1 MTLHPTTRPDKGKT
15 IVKKTIF
22 VQAVLLCLPVFAHA
36 AEEGGIK
43 AKAAACMACHGES
56 GNKPIDPS
64 YPKIGGQHKDYLVK
78 VLRDYKLQRRTNPIM
93 SGQVAGMAQRDIE
106 GLATYFSSQK
116 GDLTVRR

>member
-1 MTLHPTTRPDKGKT
+1 M
-15 IVKKTIF
+15 KKTIF
-22 VQAVLLCLPVFAHA
+22 VQAFLVCLPFFAHA
-36 AEEGGIK
+36 SENDDIK
-43 AKAAACMACHGES
+43 AKAAACMACHGAN

-106 GLATYFSSQK
+106 GLAAYFSSQK
-116 GDLTVRR
+116 GDLTARR